1 MKEKILLV
9 DDEESIRLAFSEYLT
24 RLGHS
29 VVLAKDYDEALGAL
43 NDNEFALVYLD
54 IILGGKSGIDILSEI
69 KSKDSNIPVIMI
81 TGSPNIETA
90 AEAVRLGAYDYIS
103 KPIRL
108 ETLERITNIALQHK
122 TVVDDNIRYR
132 SNIEAI
138 LRSINDAV
146 ISVDSDLNILE
157 FNKAAET
164 ICGFK
169 PSFKGKG
176 FKEASNTCDGKC
188 TSLVMKTIKENA
200 QQKLE
205 RFSCQHD
212 QGRVVTA
219 NSSPLLDQK
228 GDPFG
233 AVLIIKDET
242 RLALLEHELKQRQS
256 YHSIIGKNH
265 KMQELYDLIESL
277 SNYDSTVLISGESGT
292 GKELVAESLHYSG
305 SRSEK
310 PLVKINCAALP
321 ENLLENEL
329 FGHVKGAFTGATS
342 DKEGKFELADGGSI
356 FLDEIGDISHHNQIR
371 LLRVLQE
378 KSFERVGSNT
388 TVNVD
393 VRIITATNTNL
404 SELVNAGKFRED
416 LFYRLNVVKID
427 LPPLRERIDDIP
439 LLIEY
444 FIEKFNMQ
452 FNKEIKGISSDALKV
467 LTEYPWPGNIRQL
480 SNTLES
486 IFVWAKSDAITLEQ
500 IPDDIRSLESTVA
513 VHAYNPSNEKESI
526 VAALQ
531 RAGWNKAKA
540 ARHLGIT
547 RTTLYKKLLVY
558 GISEKIL

>member
-9 DDEESIRLAFSEYLT
+9 DDEESIRFTFSEYLT

-29 VVLAKDYDEALGAL
+29 VVLAKDYDEALSAL

-54 IILGGKSGIDILSEI
+54 IVLGDRSGIEMLSEI
-69 KSKDSNIPVIMI
+69 KSKDSNVPVIMI

-108 ETLERITNIALQHK
+108 DILERVTNIALQHRA
-122 TVVDDNIRYR
+122 VVEDNLRHR

-164 ICGFK
+164 LCGFNA
-169 PSFKGKG
+169 SFEGKG

-188 TSLVMKTIKENA
+188 TSLVMKTIEENS

-205 RFSCQHD
+205 RFTCLRDH
-212 QGRVVTA
+212 GRVVTA
-219 NSSPLLDQK
+219 NCSPLLDQK
-228 GDPFG
+228 GDPIG

-242 RLALLEHELKQRQS
+242 RLALLEHELKQKQS
-256 YHSIIGKNH
+256 YHSIIGKNY

-305 SRSEK
+305 VRCEN
-310 PLVKINCAALP
+310 PLVKVNCAALP
-321 ENLLENEL
+321 ENLLESEL
-329 FGHVKGAFTGATS
+329 FGHVKGAFTDAIS

-378 KSFERVGSNT
+378 KSFERVGSNK

-404 SELVNAGKFRED
+404 SGLVKDGKFRED

-439 LLIEY
+439 ILIEH

-500 IPDDIRSLESTVA
+500 IPDDIRSLESTAV
-513 VHAYNPSNEKESI
+513 VHAYNPSNEKEII

-540 ARHLGIT
+540 SRHLGIT

-558 GISEKIL
+558 GISEE